1 MVRTPGMSKRAPRVD
16 VRKPAIVV
24 NSDGMEVDV
33 IILDV
38 SGSGFRLHV
47 IEKLNIG
54 EFVSLRID
62 DELLQRVAVQRR
74 KQEVTH
80 ADEELDR
87 FGVGLARGRRDV
99 AVFFDRKRR
108 TFTHRID
115 PRIDDERDKIMSD
128 LAFTQMKP

>member
-62 DELLQRVAVQRR
+62 DELVPAQIRWVLG
-74 KQEVTH
+74 
-80 ADEELDR
+80 DEA
-87 FGVGLARGRRDV
+87 GG
-99 AVFFDRKRR
+99 
-108 TFTHRID
+108 
-115 PRIDDERDKIMSD
+115 
-128 LAFTQMKP
+128 AFLGPVDTSAL

>member
-54 EFVSLRID
+54 EFVS
-62 DELLQRVAVQRR
+62 
-74 KQEVTH
+74 VTPSM
-80 ADEELDR
+80 
-87 FGVGLARGRRDV
+87 
-99 AVFFDRKRR
+99 R
-108 TFTHRID
+108 TRWH
-115 PRIDDERDKIMSD
+115 
-128 LAFTQMKP
+128 L